1 MRPQPPPPPVPLNT
15 WARLKKADA
24 MQVVAA
30 ARFLVACPVFHTILA
45 AVLVMDSAEV
55 KDWSHKGVVCRR
67 HLEHD
72 AGNKVYAALVLLML
86 DIGE

>member
-1 MRPQPPPPPVPLNT
+1 
-15 WARLKKADA
+15 

-30 ARFLVACPVFHTILA
+30 ARFLVACPVFCNILA
-45 AVLVMDSAEV
+45 AALVMDSAEV
-55 KDWSHKGVVCRR
+55 KDWSHKGAVCRR

-72 AGNKVYAALVLLML
+72 SGNKVYAALVLLML